1 MACASG
7 AVQSGCP
14 VGMTCWLVASHQQ
27 FSHFLCVLGSV
38 WLFERLRE
46 KQWQH
51 LMVWSEMK
59 RFCSQLQR
67 LSLKK
72 FAASGKYST
81 DWLQGFFQITILL
94 LLRQYPVFEDKNTVW
109 SECHIIT
116 PYQWCYLHNVASTG
130 FYPLLSHL
138 FVCDHHPQ
146 WKFSKFWLTTKS
158 ENLVGTVT
166 WEAVFQ
172 IVLRCLIM

>member
-1 MACASG
+1 MVCASG

-14 VGMTCWLVASHQQ
+14 AGMTCWLVASHQQ
-27 FSHFLCVLGSV
+27 FSHCLCVLGSV
-38 WLFERLRE
+38 WQFERLRE

-72 FAASGKYST
+72 CAAYGKYST

-94 LLRQYPVFEDKNTVW
+94 FLKQYLVFEDKKQFDRSV
-109 SECHIIT
+109 I
-116 PYQWCYLHNVASTG
+116 
-130 FYPLLSHL
+130 LSHHISGVICTML
-138 FVCDHHPQ
+138 PLCRILSAFV
-146 WKFSKFWLTTKS
+146 T
-158 ENLVGTVT
+158 LVSL
-166 WEAVFQ
+166 WPSSAVEVF
-172 IVLRCLIM
+172 

>member
-1 MACASG
+1 MVCASG

-14 VGMTCWLVASHQQ
+14 AGMTCWLVASHQQ
-27 FSHFLCVLGSV
+27 FSHCLCVLGSV

-72 FAASGKYST
+72 CAAYGKYST
-81 DWLQGFFQITILL
+81 DWLQGFFQITILFFL
-94 LLRQYPVFEDKNTVW
+94 KQYLVFEDKKTVW

-116 PYQWCYLHNVASTG
+116 PYQWCYLHNVASVQDFIHFCHTC
-130 FYPLLSHL
+130 F
-138 FVCDHHPQ
+138 FVTFICSGSFLNPDSQ
-146 WKFSKFWLTTKS
+146 RNQKTLW
-158 ENLVGTVT
+158 G
-166 WEAVFQ
+166 Q
-172 IVLRCLIM
+172 